1 MRKIHFIAIVCLL
14 LSYATMALAQKNTLS
29 IPDITAEQG
38 KSVNMPVNME
48 NTADIVAVQFTIT
61 TVDGV
66 TLQPETAQMA
76 ERGNGHH
83 VTVKAIGTNKYMV
96 MAFSAQNNPFTGRL
110 GSIMNVQLS
119 ASRSLQEGSSH
130 PITLGDVVIA
140 DKSGAN
146 LATGFKSGVLTIAKS
161 PDLEV
166 SNVTTTANS
175 ITYGESLVV
184 NWQVRNIGG
193 LSTSNGWKEFVY
205 LTSEDGSTQTLL
217 GTIEHGIKLEAGNS
231 ISRGIELVVPRRLGI
246 SDKAKLSVKIK
257 PYSDTG
263 EPSWLL
269 DNNEASSENALNVS
283 NRLFVGPDNIR
294 IDEANGK
301 SVRMQLTRSGSLDND
316 DTFSVQATADSRLQL
331 PAEITIPRGQ
341 ADTYFYASVTPNG
354 VLDNDSIVDVNISGG
369 DYEKASFGITLLD
382 DTNPRLTLTAKQQD
396 VTEGGRLDITIEA
409 ERAAA
414 ADKAI
419 ALNCD
424 LPARFKIPAGIVL
437 PKGQTAVDVTVE
449 ALDDEIPDV
458 EKVVTFAASADG
470 YQTATLLSTL
480 IDNDMPNLEMQLTPT
495 AVSEADGPLAVSG
508 VLRRTTNIDKKVTI
522 RLSDD
527 SNGGIY
533 YARQTIEM
541 AAGEKETVVNLG
553 PVDNNIVDG
562 ERTYNITAAVYI
574 ASCSCN
580 AGVGTA
586 GGNVTVPL
594 TVYDNDGPTLTLT
607 SSTSLLKEGGEMSL
621 TLSRNTDNKGSLQVN
636 ISSNQDDAIEYPQ
649 VVTIADGEASATFT
663 VKSKSNDIMGDD
675 LTAMLTAESE
685 GYAKSS
691 VWFTISDQT
700 LPDARITAISSDNN
714 KVEAGE
720 SVSVTLTISNV
731 GNHPLPEQTKIG
743 IYVDNA
749 RKATATAYLQEDLK
763 EGESVALTQSVTLPS
778 NVGNHNIY
786 AVVNDGMEV
795 KELLYTNNTSSVL
808 DIQVVAPFSMSASTD
823 KEVYKRGETVVISGK
838 ATGKDVA
845 HKTIEVYVIN
855 QGYRHTIS
863 AQTEA
868 DGSFSVSYE
877 PYNGQIGHFSV
888 GACYPTEKLTTEM
901 AGFDIYGMQFVSSK
915 ATTCDVTLGDKYEDK
930 VSFKNPG
937 IKSLTGITARVL
949 SKPEQCDITLN
960 VPQTLNGGEQ
970 AELAFTLTPK
980 SVSEGTDWETI
991 DVSIE
996 SAEGAELATTLY
1008 YYCRNKKGKIEASVA
1023 RINTTMIKDGTRD
1036 YPFTITNVG
1045 KGETGKITLSLP
1057 QWMSSV
1063 TPVEMSSLAQNE
1075 SADII
1080 LRMKPTETMQL
1091 NVPVTGNIGINCSNG
1106 DGLSIPFN
1114 IEPVSTAQGTLTI
1127 DVCDENTYYTQE
1139 APHVSGA
1146 NVVVTHPTTGKQIA
1160 AGVTNSDGIYSVSL
1174 PEGYYAVSVTAD
1186 KHDSYNNNILVDPGK
1201 DNKKVVNLSYAA
1213 IKISYDVVETEV
1225 EDRYEIITTTKY
1237 ETNVPRP
1244 VIVASAP
1251 KLTNGDNMQEGESVV
1266 INYVLTNKGMINAEN
1281 VRVTLPTSVVGW
1293 EFKALESMEDIVLSP
1308 QSSKA
1313 YPIQITRVSTERN
1326 SEAKTNRQMYKVNS
1340 DSPIAA
1346 CMAGMEYYYTWR
1358 CGKDLKE
1365 DKSLYR
1371 MALKTCANSAIME
1384 AIASSMN
1391 GNIGGNSGTGGGG
1404 GGVNKPD
1411 GRPNSGNKS
1420 YETNEKEQ
1428 VISTYDPLCDPNRTK
1443 CGEALLNSLIGKYPG
1458 VGPVFDKIN
1467 DAADKA
1473 IAAAEN
1479 GGQLPP
1485 DEALDLA
1492 NGIADDVK
1500 KVKDVLD
1507 TGKSAV
1513 DIADLAEELA
1523 GVLASCKDFIT
1534 DQANNKVKAKDSRLD
1549 IKYSVAE
1556 TVNVMISELRQLND
1570 IMLDFYGNNIWYGE
1584 YNDEK
1589 AQFFNYLQTLNSLD
1603 DINEKE
1609 MLEHKPSDVTKE
1621 HCYTLIEHLKKY
1633 CDNADVWKSVKEEVA
1648 PYMEHKDN
1656 AIKLGY
1662 DSFDD
1667 LYKAKVEE
1675 AYEDVTESSSSVCSS
1690 ITLQFTQQMVMTR
1703 QAFRGTL
1710 TVFNGHESEAMKD
1723 VKLNLTVKDED
1734 GNLAMSDKFQ
1744 VNPEKLEG
1752 FAGELDFASGWNLDA
1767 QQTGVATVLF
1777 IPTKNAAPTVET
1789 RYAFGGTLSYVDPY
1803 TGLEVT
1809 RQLSPITLTVK
1820 PSPNLNLTYFMQR
1833 DILGDDPLTEE
1844 VEPSEEAE
1852 FSLLINNV
1860 GYGDATNVKMT
1871 TNQPEIVENEKGLN
1885 VKFDLM
1891 SSQLNGEDKTLALGG
1906 SVATDFGNIPAKSTA
1921 YAQWWIKSSLLGHFT
1936 DYDVEATHLS
1946 SYGNKD
1952 LSLLN
1957 EVTIHELIRSID
1969 VERGDKMLKGFMT
1982 NDIADA
1988 NDMPDMLYLSDG
2000 ETEEVNEAKTS
2011 SIGKTSATTYRLT
2024 ITPAGEGWNYGNIK
2038 DPTYGISA
2046 IKSVVRESDG
2056 KQISLRN
2063 FWQTDRTLR
2072 DGKDPV
2078 YENRIHF
2085 VDEFNGRNAQS
2096 YVLTFEPTPEL
2107 LLEVA
2112 SIEGTPAEGEVAYQ
2126 PVENVRVMFNK
2137 YIAPETFTADDIKLA
2152 IQGKEQESGLIKIST
2167 EDNKTF
2173 SLDLTSLNES
2183 VAQAN
2188 AANGYYMLTIQTSAI
2203 TDYEGYQGKTGKT
2216 ADWIMYKDGQVK
2228 IYAATY
2234 PQGAGDIEYATIN
2247 GEERQS
2253 RSLVKRNVEPVQNGD
2268 DASSMNEGTAQY
2280 GSTVVLTA
2288 KPKEGYVFESWS
2300 LDGEVVSTD
2309 ATVEQAALGDLDYVA
2324 NFTKKT
2330 CQVNVDEE
2338 CVGGIIANTHTGFYQ
2353 YGDDLELVAEPDD
2366 DYVFSH
2372 WLING
2377 KETEASNVSDGKSLL
2392 TITVNQNYD
2401 ISAVFKKERYEQNIT
2416 LMKGW
2421 NWISSYLAEP
2431 VSTDDIADNSSQI
2444 IGATEATDML
2454 QPVQTYKVKATS
2466 SFISRSKGRLFDI
2479 ENTPVAIAEGWN
2491 WIGSPLREQQELSAA
2506 IKNPE
2511 DGDYVVG
2518 QMGFAQ
2524 YQSGSWEGTLDQ
2536 LKPNAGYLYKSV
2548 NSKNLLFADNSVV
2561 VNANSESGAD
2571 DNNIVDMRKYS
2582 STMNFIGKLMD
2593 ADTDITGEDYCVYV
2607 MAGDECR
2614 GVSQLINGKYYLT
2627 VYGEKDEPLTLVYEN
2642 MKTQETFVPT
2652 EELRFSEDVMG
2663 SRTAPYVWR
2672 LDVVTGIDSIF
2683 ADGKS
2688 VRVYNI
2694 NGCLIDA
2701 NATLKTLKHLAK
2713 GIYLVN
2719 GIKYV
2724 VK

>member
-970 AELAFTLTPK
+970 AELAFALTPK

-1080 LRMKPTETMQL
+1080 LRMKPTEKMQL

-1201 DNKKVVNLSYAA
+1201 DNKKVVNLSYTA
-1213 IKISYDVVETEV
+1213 IKVDWNVKETEV
-1225 EDRYEIITTTKY
+1225 EDEYEIKTTVKY
-1237 ETNVPRP
+1237 ETQVPTP
-1244 VIVASAP
+1244 VVVLDAP
-1251 KLTNGDNMQEGESVV
+1251 SSIPAKDLKDGESL
-1266 INYVLTNKGMINAEN
+1266 IYYATFTNKGMITAKDVQLILPTDLKTLKFEAIENAEPFDLAPQQSVFIP
-1281 VRVTLPTSVVGW
+1281 VRV
-1293 EFKALESMEDIVLSP
+1293 
-1308 QSSKA
+1308 SK
-1313 YPIQITRVSTERN
+1313 V
-1326 SEAKTNRQMYKVNS
+1326 
-1340 DSPIAA
+1340 
-1346 CMAGMEYYYTWR
+1346 
-1358 CGKDLKE
+1358 
-1365 DKSLYR
+1365 
-1371 MALKTCANSAIME
+1371 
-1384 AIASSMN
+1384 ASSTASKTKEIQRPIDDDPCASQM
-1391 GNIGGNSGTGGGG
+1391 GTLYFWDCGLDRKWHRYNVALQLGSCKS
-1404 GGVNKPD
+1404 NDPSTWD
-1411 GRPNSGNKS
+1411 NSGNG
-1420 YETNEKEQ
+1420 
-1428 VISTYDPLCDPNRTK
+1428 TYGGADIDYV
-1443 CGEALLNSLIGKYPG
+1443 EAGGGQFVTGSPSFG
-1458 VGPVFDKIN
+1458 VGGNNKATDTSKPLTTTEDKGCEPCQNTFMLKLIQCGFDVVKTL
-1467 DAADKA
+1467 
-1473 IAAAEN
+1473 
-1479 GGQLPP
+1479 LP
-1485 DEALDLA
+1485 
-1492 NGIADDVK
+1492 K
-1500 KVKDVLD
+1500 
-1507 TGKSAV
+1507 
-1513 DIADLAEELA
+1513 
-1523 GVLASCKDFIT
+1523 ASCFLNLLSCEEDIET
-1534 DQANNKVKAKDSRLD
+1534 DAKNWRTWAGCVTSVIGCLG
-1549 IKYSVAE
+1549 IK
-1556 TVNVMISELRQLND
+1556 
-1570 IMLDFYGNNIWYGE
+1570 
-1584 YNDEK
+1584 K
-1589 AQFFNYLQTLNSLD
+1589 LD
-1603 DINEKE
+1603 DIN
-1609 MLEHKPSDVTKE
+1609 DIVTCLLSLTEPCELGGDPK
-1621 HCYTLIEHLKKY
+1621 TTGKR
-1633 CDNADVWKSVKEEVA
+1633 NVKESSEPSYITEFRNKVMYPLNELNAFKSALTEYFGNSKLSEETDCEELQDLLFILQTSDEDVLTPEKYIQYKPKNISVA
-1648 PYMEHKDN
+1648 EYNKFIERLNNSSSN
-1656 AIKLGY
+1656 ANDENSINFTKIEEC
-1662 DSFDD
+1662 
-1667 LYKAKVEE
+1667 VEE
-1675 AYEDVTESSSSVCSS
+1675 MHNANEQCVLMGYRTTADMLDNEIKNVKQRLEESSSSVCSS

-2309 ATVEQAALGDLDYVA
+2309 VTVEQAALGDLDYVA

-2372 WLING
+2372 WVING

-2444 IGATEATDML
+2444 IGSTEATDML

-2548 NSKNLLFADNSVV
+2548 NSKNLLFADNSIA

-2593 ADTDITGEDYCVYV
+2593 ADTDITGEDYRVYV